1 MFENDEKLAEFFRL
15 QIQEV
20 RKHHISKTDRGIT
33 FCTNCVDESEPN
45 DFAVWPCPTIQ
56 ALNNEA

>member
-1 MFENDEKLAEFFRL
+1 MFKNDNELAEFYRL

-20 RKHHISKTDRGIT
+20 RKHHISKTDQGIT
-33 FCTNCVDESEPN
+33 FCTNCVDESD